1 MFQIKG
7 FEPIANE
14 KSTILVLGTIPS
26 ELSIENGQYYA
37 NPRNQ
42 FWKIIEEI
50 LGVDSELL
58 YCSRVEILLAKG
70 IALWDVLKS
79 CERGGSVD
87 KDIKN
92 PVGNDLETFLTKHK
106 QINRIGFNGQKSS
119 KLAKKL
125 QINFLAKSLVVLP
138 SSSPA
143 NASPIS

>member
-26 ELSIENGQYYA
+26 ELSIEKGQYYA

-79 CERGGSVD
+79 SR
-87 KDIKN
+87 
-92 PVGNDLETFLTKHK
+92 
-106 QINRIGFNGQKSS
+106 Q
-119 KLAKKL
+119 
-125 QINFLAKSLVVLP
+125 
-138 SSSPA
+138 
-143 NASPIS
+143 